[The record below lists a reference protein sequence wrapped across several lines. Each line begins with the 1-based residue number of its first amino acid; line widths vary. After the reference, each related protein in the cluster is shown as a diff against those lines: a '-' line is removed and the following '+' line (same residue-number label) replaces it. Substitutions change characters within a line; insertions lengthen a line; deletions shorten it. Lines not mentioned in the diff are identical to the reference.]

1 MRGLTLRVVIGLV
14 AVVLGLAIV
23 QGIRIPAVRQM
34 IQSAAGPTQT
44 LAEARKNFRT
54 QISLSSKDPGPA
66 PTPPKGLFA
75 KIAYPSAV
83 GPLPAYLTPDPGD
96 RQKHPAIVWITGGD
110 TNSIGDVWT
119 PQRPENEQSA
129 SAFRKAGIVMLFP
142 SLRGGNDN
150 PGAEEGFYGEV
161 DDVLAAADFLA
172 QQPYVDPAR
181 IYLGGHSTGGTLALL
196 TAETSG
202 RFRAVFCFGPADR
215 GTSHPT
221 FFKDLDMAR
230 YDHKEVTLR
239 APGIWLA
246 SIRSPV
252 FIIEGRN
259 SPSNIDS
266 LDYMMQKANGN
277 PLIHFIPVIG
287 ATHFTV
293 LGPGNDQV
301 ARAILEDTGPTAQID
316 LSLADLASA
325 R

>member
-1 MRGLTLRVVIGLV
+1 MRVLTLRVVIGLV
-14 AVVLGLAIV
+14 AVVLGLAIA
-23 QGIRIPAVRQM
+23 QGVRMPSVRQM

-44 LAEARKNFRT
+44 LAEARKAFHT
-54 QISLSSKDPGPA
+54 QISLRSEDPGPA
-66 PTPPKGLFA
+66 PTPPKALFA
-75 KIAYPSAV
+75 KVSYPSAV
-83 GPLPAYLTPDPGD
+83 GLLPAYLTPDPGD

-150 PGAEEGFYGEV
+150 PGTEEGFYGEV

-172 QQPYVDPAR
+172 RQPYVDPAR

-196 TAETSG
+196 TAESSG
-202 RFRAVFCFGPADR
+202 RFRAVFCYGAADR

-221 FFKDLDMAR
+221 LFKDVDLAR
-230 YDHKEVTLR
+230 YDRKEITLR
-239 APGIWLA
+239 APGLWLA
-246 SIRSPV
+246 SIRGPV
-252 FIIEGRN
+252 FIIEGRD

-266 LDYMMQKANGN
+266 LDYMQNRANGN

-301 ARAILEDTGPTAQID
+301 AKAILKDTGPTAQID
-316 LSLADLASA
+316 LSLADLPGAH
-325 R
+325 